1 MNARE
6 TVGTIGEHFVR
17 EFYNHNFILSDDKF
31 DNVKDGTLGHLT
43 GEVKSMTK
51 IFQYGEY
58 WLETNQFR
66 KVTDV
71 DLLFIVDVP
80 LWAKHGCDIYLCT
93 NNSQL
98 KIESRVREGKRQP
111 TVIIPEKKLLKL
123 TTIKNDDRI
132 QTMINMSDS
141 LSAWRRK
148 KKAGEMIY
156 A

>member
-6 TVGTIGEHFVR
+6 NIGIIGEHFVR

-31 DNVKDGTLGHLT
+31 DNIKDGTLGHLT
-43 GEVKSMTK
+43 GEVKCMTK
-51 IFQYGEY
+51 IYNYSEY

-66 KVTDV
+66 KVTSV
-71 DLLFIVDVP
+71 DLLFIVDIP
-80 LWAKHGCDIYLCT
+80 LWSKDGCGIYLCT

-98 KIESRVREGKRQP
+98 KIESRFRDGQSAP

-123 TTIKNDDRI
+123 TTLKNDDRI
-132 QTMINMSDS
+132 QTIIDMSDS
-141 LSAWRRK
+141 LSSWRRK
-148 KKAGEMIY
+148 KKEGMIY

>member
-1 MNARE
+1 MDARE
-6 TVGTIGEHFVR
+6 TIGIIGEHFVR

-43 GEVKSMTK
+43 GEVKCMTK
-51 IFQYGEY
+51 IFNYGEY

-66 KVTDV
+66 KVTSV
-71 DLLFIVDVP
+71 DLLFIVDIP
-80 LWAKHGCDIYLCT
+80 LWSKDGCDIYLCT

-98 KIESRVREGKRQP
+98 RIESRVRDGRSLP

-123 TTIKNDDRI
+123 TTLKNDDRI
-132 QTMINMSDS
+132 QTIIDMSDS
-141 LSAWRRK
+141 LSPWRRK
-148 KKAGEMIY
+148 KKEGMIY